1 VTRKL
6 TALFAAIALLA
17 PVAAAGCGGGSDSN
31 GSSGGGSGLSTEE
44 NLKVDQDRADIEEFC
59 SVATV
64 GKGDLY
70 DRALF
75 SVVAAVDDL
84 QITYKKHPDAV
95 YHEPIKNR
103 DIKMKQLVAD
113 MAKKLDGCGKDG
125 KQQSQKLTQALQTS

>member
-6 TALFAAIALLA
+6 TVLFAAVALLA
-17 PVAAAGCGGGSDSN
+17 PVAALGCGGGNDK
-31 GSSGGGSGLSTEE
+31 GSSGGSGLSSDE

-59 SVATV
+59 SVASV

-70 DRALF
+70 DRAFF

-84 QITYKKHPDAV
+84 TIVYKKHPNAV
-95 YHEPIKNR
+95 YHEAIKNR

-125 KQQSQKLTQALQTS
+125 KQQSQKLAQALST

>member
-6 TALFAAIALLA
+6 TALFVAIALLA

-103 DIKMKQLVAD
+103 DIKMKQLMAD
-113 MAKKLDGCGKDG
+113 MAKKLNGCGKDG
-125 KQQSQKLTQALQTS
+125 KQQAAKLTQAVQA

>member
-6 TALFAAIALLA
+6 TVLFAAIALLA
-17 PVAAAGCGGGSDSN
+17 PVAALGCGGGNDGDGSN
-31 GSSGGGSGLSTEE
+31 GGSGLSTEE

-59 SVATV
+59 SVAPV

-70 DRALF
+70 DRAFF

-84 QITYKKHPDAV
+84 TIVYKKHPNAV
-95 YHEPIKNR
+95 YHEAIKNR

-125 KQQSQKLTQALQTS
+125 KLQSEKLTQALQTS